1 MSNETTEVDYSGQL
15 SPADY
20 ENYMAGNFGA
30 MTDQGI
36 DIVTGAYAPGLIP
49 SAINKMGD
57 VSDVATGVVR
67 DVGDWFAG
75 AKVQYPNLPIAGH
88 ENLGLKASAGQQAQL
103 MTLITSTLDPD
114 RLDSGIKEIFP
125 GAMTMRDSF
134 GNVIASIP
142 SIERGKVQGWKTF
155 YPNPRG
161 LDIPTATQLTGAVTL
176 AQVLEPAVAA
186 LGVPS
191 VMGADIATV
200 GLAEGALIEEFSALS
215 SGDSFNPFVAGES
228 GAWAGAAYGFGRIL
242 SSLGG
247 RMASLFRKNPTK
259 VVDKDAKLSTEAK
272 NYLESLGID
281 PDEVQIAIYDD
292 LARMLREGSAPQ
304 EALAK
309 MRAQGLPVEVELT
322 TGQITGDL
330 EQQLFEDLAS
340 KGMYGEQAKNLIAER
355 FATQEAA
362 IEENI
367 TAMQRIVAGGGP
379 TIARQEG
386 GAAIQQALYNAKKAA
401 RDRANKMY
409 ESARELGQSTY
420 LDPNYASGF
429 GTTIAEQ
436 VGKDFDPLA
445 IPITDSIM
453 KNLSNAFEEG
463 VGLER
468 IQTYR
473 TQLVNQA
480 KNGRGSDA
488 AAAGRVLGLLDDKLY
503 EMADANLLYGNPE
516 AVGAWANAIKNYK
529 GFNDTWNSKGGILNT
544 LTKRVVR
551 DGVRTFEVAPQAAA
565 QKVLGATFSGLISK
579 PETIRTLNTLKDQ
592 LPKAEWDLFRQEA
605 FMLISDGIQ
614 SAASGKT
621 SNQFPREFRNA
632 RRRNPELLGTLF
644 EPEELKIMS
653 DLAETTARIARTAKN
668 TSNSGA
674 AVGTLLGRLFR
685 IMGSTNIVQ
694 NVGEW
699 AFLNGAKRSYGA
711 GRARTA
717 VTGQT
722 TGRRRLS
729 DSITLGGG
737 AVVGATPEVEEVEEE
752 DVEVSVPLAAAP
764 QARRP
769 APPTRGLPTGGA
781 PTPAPAPAGP
791 QMAQA
796 PSPTD
801 QGPSQ
806 SRQMLA
812 DLFPFDPT
820 LRVG

>member
-1 MSNETTEVDYSGQL
+1 MSNETAEVDYSGQL

-36 DIVTGAYAPGLIP
+36 DIVTGAYTPGLIP
-49 SAINKMGD
+49 SAINKMGEAAE
-57 VSDVATGVVR
+57 VATGVAR

-134 GNVIASIP
+134 GNVIASVP
-142 SIERGKVQGWKTF
+142 SIERGRVQGWKTF

-161 LDIPTATQLTGAVTL
+161 LDIPTATQLTGAVAL

-191 VMGADIATV
+191 VMGADVATV
-200 GLAEGALIEEFSALS
+200 GLAEGAIIEELSALS
-215 SGDSFNPFVAGES
+215 SGESFNPFVAGES

-247 RMASLFRKNPTK
+247 KMASLFRKNPTK
-259 VVDKDAKLSTEAK
+259 VVNKDSQLTKEAK
-272 NYLESLGID
+272 DYLKSVGID

-292 LARMLREGSAPQ
+292 LARMLREGSVPE

-309 MRAQGLPVEVELT
+309 MRAQGLPVPVELT

-340 KGMYGEQAKNLIAER
+340 KGVYGDRAKEIITER
-355 FATQEAA
+355 FAAQEAA

-367 TAMQRIVAGGGP
+367 TAMQQIIARGGP
-379 TIARQEG
+379 AVARQEG

-401 RDRANKMY
+401 RDRADKMY

-436 VGKDFDPLA
+436 VGKNFDPLA
-445 IPITDSIM
+445 IPVTDSIM
-453 KNLSNAFEEG
+453 KNLSDAFEEG

-488 AAAGRVLGLLDDKLY
+488 QAAREVLGLLDDKLY
-503 EMADANLLYGNPE
+503 EMADANLLYGNAE
-516 AVGAWANAIKNYK
+516 AVGAWANAIKNYR
-529 GFNDTWNSKGGILNT
+529 GFKETWDSKGGILNT

-579 PETIRTLNTLKDQ
+579 PEAIRTLNTLKNQ
-592 LPKAEWDLFRQEA
+592 LPKAEWDMFRQEA

-614 SAASGKT
+614 STATGRAANK
-621 SNQFPREFRNA
+621 FPREFRDA

-644 EPEELKIMS
+644 EPEELQIMS
-653 DLAETTARIARTAKN
+653 DLAETTARMTRTAKN
-668 TSNSGA
+668 ASNSGA
-674 AVGTLLGRLFR
+674 AIGSILGRLMR
-685 IMGSTNIVQ
+685 SMGSTNIY
-694 NVGEW
+694 NAVGEW
-699 AFLNGAKRSYGA
+699 MFVNGARTSYGRS
-711 GRARTA
+711 RAASA

-737 AVVGATPEVEEVEEE
+737 AVVGGTPEVEEEE

-769 APPTRGLPTGGA
+769 APPTRGLPTGEA
-781 PTPAPAPAGP
+781 PMPAPAAP
-791 QMAQA
+791 QMAEA

>member
-1 MSNETTEVDYSGQL
+1 MSNGTEVDYSGQL

-36 DIVTGAYAPGLIP
+36 DIVTGAYTPGLIP
-49 SAINKMGD
+49 STIKKAGEAAE
-57 VSDVATGVVR
+57 VATGVAR

-134 GNVIASIP
+134 GNVIASVP
-142 SIERGKVQGWKTF
+142 SIERGRVQGWKTF

-191 VMGADIATV
+191 VAGADIATV

-292 LARMLREGSAPQ
+292 LARMLREGSVPE

-309 MRAQGLPVEVELT
+309 MRAQGLPVPVELT

-340 KGMYGEQAKNLIAER
+340 KGMYGERAKDLITAR
-355 FATQEAA
+355 FAAQEAA

-367 TAMQRIVAGGGP
+367 TATQRIVAGGGP

-386 GAAIQQALYNAKKAA
+386 GAAIQQSLYNAKKAA
-401 RDRANKMY
+401 RDRAEKMY
-409 ESARELGQSTY
+409 DSARELGQNTY
-420 LDPNYASGF
+420 LDPTYASGF
-429 GTTIAEQ
+429 GATIAEQ

-445 IPITDSIM
+445 IPVTDSIM
-453 KNLSNAFEEG
+453 KNLSDAFEEG

-516 AVGAWANAIKNYK
+516 AVGAWANAIKNYR

-544 LTKRVVR
+544 LTKRVVK

-565 QKVLGATFSGLISK
+565 QKVLGATFSGLIKK
-579 PETIRTLNTLKDQ
+579 PEVVRTLNTLKNQ

-614 SAASGKT
+614 SSATGKT
-621 SNQFPREFRNA
+621 ANQFSREFRDV
-632 RRRNPELLGTLF
+632 RRKNPELMGILF

-653 DLAETTARIARTAKN
+653 DLAETSARIARTAKN

-685 IMGSTNIVQ
+685 VMGSTNIAQ

-699 AFLNGAKRSYGA
+699 VFVNGAKSSYGA

-737 AVVGATPEVEEVEEE
+737 AVVGGTPEVEEE

-781 PTPAPAPAGP
+781 PTPAPAAP
-791 QMAQA
+791 QMAEA

-820 LRVG
+820 LRIG